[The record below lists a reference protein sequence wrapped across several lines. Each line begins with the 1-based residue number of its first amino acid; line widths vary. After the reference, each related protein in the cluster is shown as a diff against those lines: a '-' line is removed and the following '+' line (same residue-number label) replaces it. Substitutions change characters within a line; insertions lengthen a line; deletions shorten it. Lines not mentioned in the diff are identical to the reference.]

1 MERLAAVRASG
12 VRFAAPLCAFEFHQ
26 SGVAKRHAGDYHL
39 ARNRSKWDTN
49 GAERGLCDRLLVG
62 RVWEWGRPAR
72 MRAKRPAFPQR
83 CRPDASVAMG
93 GSQWRQG
100 AALTR

>member
-12 VRFAAPLCAFEFHQ
+12 VRFAAPLCAFVFHQ

-49 GAERGLCDRLLVG
+49 GAERGLCDR
-62 RVWEWGRPAR
+62 
-72 MRAKRPAFPQR
+72 PAFPQR
-83 CRPDASVAMG
+83 CRPDASIAMG
-93 GSQWRQG
+93 SSQWRQG